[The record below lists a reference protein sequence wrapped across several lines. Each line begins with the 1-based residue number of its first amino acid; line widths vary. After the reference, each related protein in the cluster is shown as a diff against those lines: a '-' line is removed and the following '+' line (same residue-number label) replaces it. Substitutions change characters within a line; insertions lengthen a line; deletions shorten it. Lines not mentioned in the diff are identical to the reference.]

1 MHDQR
6 LTTIAVRQRSHL
18 VRDLLV
24 AAAGAVLIVFY
35 FSAFASAMQLRELV
49 REEEPQTVE
58 PEPRIALVEAERQAA

>member
-1 MHDQR
+1 MHDHR
-6 LTTIAVRQRSHL
+6 LTTIALRQRSHL

-49 REEEPQTVE
+49 RDEEPKTVG
-58 PEPRIALVEAERQAA
+58 PKPRIALVGTER